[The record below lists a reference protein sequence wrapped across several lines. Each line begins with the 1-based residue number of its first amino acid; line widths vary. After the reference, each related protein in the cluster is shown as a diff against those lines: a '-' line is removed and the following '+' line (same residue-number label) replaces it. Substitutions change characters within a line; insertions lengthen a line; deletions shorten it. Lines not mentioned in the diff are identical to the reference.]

1 MTKVQILKKSGRPTF
16 AVLEIDEYKRM
27 VAALEDAE
35 DLAAIRAAR
44 ADPGELVPSEI
55 AERLIDGENPIRVWR
70 AHRGLTQAQLAERSG
85 VRQDHISKIESG
97 KLTGSVKALRT
108 LAGALDVDLDDL
120 V

>member
-1 MTKVQILKKSGRPTF
+1 MSAVHILKRNGRPAF
-16 AVLEIDEYKRM
+16 AVLEIEEYERLR
-27 VAALEDAE
+27 AAAEDAE
-35 DLAAIRAAR
+35 DRALIDASF
-44 ADPGELVPSEI
+44 DMPLVPGEV
-55 AERLIDGENPIRVWR
+55 AERIFDGDNPVRVWR

-108 LAGALDVDLDDL
+108 LARALDVDLDDL